1 MTTVLLIIH
10 LFVTLA
16 LIGVVL
22 IQRSEGGGL
31 GVGTSQGMGSF
42 MSGRGTANLLTR
54 TTAILGTAFFVLSL
68 ALALL
73 NRGTTVNGGRSI
85 LDVPA
90 ARVLPATPTAPA
102 APATSAPT
110 PGPAATE
117 SITPDP
123 RDSCADGPG
132 SACHDGASTTNP
144 ICPGHPRAKYSQAL
158 TRSGFTP
165 GP

>member
-54 TTAILGTAFFVLSL
+54 TTAILGTAFFVLSMG
-68 ALALL
+68 LALL
-73 NRGTTVNGGRSI
+73 NRGTTVGSGRSI
-85 LDVPA
+85 LDSPTARITPA
-90 ARVLPATPTAPA
+90 APVSPAPANPTAAEPAPPPATAPSPAAPPSAAPEASAPA
-102 APATSAPT
+102 ATPAPGTPAPNT
-110 PGPAATE
+110 DKP
-117 SITPDP
+117 
-123 RDSCADGPG
+123 
-132 SACHDGASTTNP
+132 
-144 ICPGHPRAKYSQAL
+144 
-158 TRSGFTP
+158 
-165 GP
+165 

>member
-117 SITPDP
+117 SITPAP
-123 RDSCADGPG
+123 ATPAPTAPAAPATTAPAPQTP
-132 SACHDGASTTNP
+132 SAPVTPAPNT
-144 ICPGHPRAKYSQAL
+144 AK
-158 TRSGFTP
+158 P
-165 GP
+165 